1 MIPPIIVEE
10 AIARGINL
18 IAITDHNAS
27 ANVPAVMKAAEG
39 KNLTVLPGIELET
52 AEEIHLVCLFPDLPQ
67 LAKFQQIVDQNLPPI
82 ANNEEFFGIQLVV
95 NEAGE
100 FVRKETR
107 LLSTATK
114 LSLEDSTRQILA
126 LGGRFFPAHIEREEN
141 GILAR
146 LGTIPPDLPTQIVEI
161 SRFTT
166 REKVLTINPDL
177 ARYQFIQGGDV
188 HYINDML
195 GAVLFDAPDNR
206 FSTIWDAITHS

>member
-82 ANNEEFFGIQLVV
+82 ANNEEFFGIQLIV

-177 ARYQFIQGGDV
+177 ASYQFIQGGDV

-206 FSTIWDAITHS
+206 FSTIWDAITNS

>member
-1 MIPPIIVEE
+1 LKIQ
-10 AIARGINL
+10 
-18 IAITDHNAS
+18 
-27 ANVPAVMKAAEG
+27 
-39 KNLTVLPGIELET
+39 PGT
-52 AEEIHLVCLFPDLPQ
+52 FW
-67 LAKFQQIVDQNLPPI
+67 
-82 ANNEEFFGIQLVV
+82 
-95 NEAGE
+95 
-100 FVRKETR
+100 T
-107 LLSTATK
+107 
-114 LSLEDSTRQILA
+114 
-126 LGGRFFPAHIEREEN
+126 HIEREEN

-166 REKVLTINPDL
+166 REKVITIYPEL